1 MRFTLML
8 GIGGYADYLAVA
20 KAAEDSGWATISVP
34 DSFFFPKTT
43 ESEYPYSDHD
53 MIRGFL
59 EVSPFIEPIV
69 AMSCMAAVTNK
80 IRFCCGVMK
89 VPMRQPLILAK
100 QLTSLAVMSGERL
113 DFGAGISPWK
123 EDFIYNGVPFEK
135 RGERLDEVIEIIR
148 KAEKGEFFEHHSPN
162 YDFASLRMCPVPKK
176 PIPVIIGGHARLAL
190 ARAARLGDGWFSAN
204 SDPDSLKQ
212 MIDQLNALRV
222 EYGTQNHPDF
232 RIHAFNQFAQSAD
245 DFKQLRDLGA
255 TDLCAMGWNPFD
267 ENLTAQAKI
276 DSLRRFGDEVI
287 ARVS

>member
-1 MRFTLML
+1 MRFTLMM
-8 GIGGYADYLAVA
+8 GIGGHEDYVAVA
-20 KAAEDSGWATISVP
+20 KAAEESGWATISVP

-43 ESEYPYSDHD
+43 ESEYPYSDHE

-69 AMSCMAAVTNK
+69 AMSFMAAATK
-80 IRFCCGVMK
+80 TIRYCCGVMK

-100 QLTSLAVMSGERL
+100 QLASLAVMSGERL

-123 EDFIYNGVPFEK
+123 EDFTYNGVPFEK
-135 RGERLDEVIEIIR
+135 RGERLDEVIAIVR
-148 KAEKGEFFEHHSPN
+148 DAMKGEYFEHHSAN
-162 YDFASLRMCPVPKK
+162 YDFAPLRICPVPKN
-176 PIPVIIGGHARLAL
+176 PIPVIIGGHAKPAL
-190 ARAARLGDGWFSAN
+190 ARAARNDGWFSAN

-232 RIHAFNQFAQSAD
+232 RIHAFSQFAQTPD
-245 DFKQLRDLGA
+245 DYKQLRDLGA

-267 ENLTAQAKI
+267 DNLTQQAKI
-276 DSLRRFGDEVI
+276 DSIRRFGDEVI
-287 ARVS
+287 AKV